1 MTIQIDNAVIDYST
15 ITDIVQKLST
25 HSDQFA
31 SFTNGALVNTYD
43 SVSAV
48 TQNLPVSATL
58 ISTVRHKS
66 QFASGSANETISFGA
81 TFGDTPNVTVTVQA
95 DEKSQPIAFITKVTK
110 EGIVVSVK
118 DLSNNKSTATFILHI
133 IAIGRKTI

>member
-31 SFTNGALVNTYD
+31 SFTNGALVNIYD

-66 QFASGSANETISFGA
+66 QFASSSANETISFGA
-81 TFGDTPNVTVTVQA
+81 TFGDIPNVTVTVQA